1 MLISGTGNILNDT
14 YHKCMP
20 DYNRRVPPKI
30 EHAFP
35 ISRLGNGG
43 TTAMIRRP
51 ETADIKLYLVGPN
64 GEDSERNPVY
74 LHSQVLR
81 KSEFYNT
88 MLSDRWSCS
97 DERPLEIKVTSS
109 HPYNRVLTQLH
120 K

>member
-1 MLISGTGNILNDT
+1 M
-14 YHKCMP
+14 

-30 EHAFP
+30 EHAFL

-43 TTAMIRRP
+43 TTATIRRP

>member
-1 MLISGTGNILNDT
+1 MLSRFLDLE
-14 YHKCMP
+14 MAEQ
-20 DYNRRVPPKI
+20 RL
-30 EHAFP
+30 
-35 ISRLGNGG
+35 RLGDQK
-43 TTAMIRRP
+43 
-51 ETADIKLYLVGPN
+51 TADIKLYLVGPN